1 MTARTALTFD
11 IMMHATPISG
21 PAKGPR
27 PRNMTHIAAGCGLV
41 LASGLWLSGCT
52 WTPGAVETAAPAPE
66 AASPPPPQRAQIE
79 VTAPTDSVSAYFEA
93 LEERRLSDGLMRSER
108 SPRDLPFSARDLE
121 DIFVQIALYEEYSVT
136 GDRIVERASPTVL
149 RRWQD
154 PVRMRLDFGDAV
166 PASVQASDRRFVSG
180 YANRL
185 SRLTG
190 QPISLVENDANFHVL
205 VVNEAERQAIA
216 PRLTRLVPGI
226 DQVTLDLVRDLP
238 LSVSCLVL
246 AFSRSGTDVY
256 TDAIAV
262 IRAELPELSR
272 RACYYEELA
281 QGMGLPN
288 DSPRARPSLFNDTAE
303 FAVLTT
309 LDEQLLRML
318 YDPRL
323 RIGMR
328 EREARPVIRR
338 IAAELMG
345 GES

>member
-1 MTARTALTFD
+1 MQ
-11 IMMHATPISG
+11 ATPT
-21 PAKGPR
+21 PVAAKAPR
-27 PRNMTHIAAGCGLV
+27 LRNRTHIAAGCGLL
-41 LASGLWLSGCT
+41 LASGLWLTGCT
-52 WTPGAVETAAPAPE
+52 STPGVVETAAPAPV
-66 AASPPPPQRAQIE
+66 AASPAPAEPARIE
-79 VTAPTDSVSAYFEA
+79 VAAPTDTVSAYFAA
-93 LEERRLSDGLMRSER
+93 LEQRRLSDGLLRREH
-108 SPRDLPFSARDLE
+108 SPPDLPFAARDLE
-121 DIFVQIALYEEYSVT
+121 DIFVQIALYEEYSFS
-136 GDRIVERASPTVL
+136 GDRIVERASPTAL

-154 PVRMRLDFGDAV
+154 PMRMRLVFGDAV
-166 PASVQASDRRFVSG
+166 PASVQTSDRRFVSS
-180 YANRL
+180 YVNRL
-185 SRLTG
+185 GGLTG
-190 QPISLVENDANFHVL
+190 QPLSLVENDANFHVL

-216 PRLTRLVPGI
+216 PRLSRLVPGI
-226 DQVTLDLVRDLP
+226 DSVTLDLVRDLP

-303 FAVLTT
+303 FAVLTS

-323 RIGMR
+323 RPGMR